1 MNKEQYIQW
10 HLDESFLL
18 WFRRASLWGAA
29 LFVLLGALDYVVTPE
44 NFRTF
49 FLYRII
55 IASILAAVS
64 LLAKQFSHRRAHHIL
79 AYGAIIGSAAAI
91 ELMIMQFG
99 GHASSYYVRV
109 FFTANAFTT
118 MIFITALLM
127 RYLSWKALVE
137 DLTLRYDLERSREH
151 FEEVAEE
158 RTREL
163 TEATEQWEETFTTI
177 DDVMAIHDRDF
188 NVIRVNTA

>member
-99 GHASSYYVRV
+99 GHASSYYVGMILLCISVLGFIPARFSFHAV
-109 FFTANAFTT
+109 SAALIYSIYLFPLLFTEK
-118 MIFITALLM
+118 ITH
-127 RYLSWKALVE
+127 V
-137 DLTLRYDLERSREH
+137 
-151 FEEVAEE
+151 
-158 RTREL
+158 
-163 TEATEQWEETFTTI
+163 
-177 DDVMAIHDRDF
+177 
-188 NVIRVNTA
+188 